1 MSSMKV
7 MNKRLRWF
15 VKEMQG
21 KLRLNLYKTDA
32 RHLSRRAI
40 KGLLNHEVD
49 ELSVALREEWFH
61 ADMIIKEC
69 ADIANYA
76 MMLADKVYYQKK
88 KGNK

>member
-1 MSSMKV
+1 MSSMRV

-21 KLRLNLYKTDA
+21 KLRLNRYKTDA

-49 ELSVALREEWFH
+49 ELSVALRDESVYPG
-61 ADMIIKEC
+61 MIIEEC
-69 ADIANYA
+69 ADVANYA

-88 KGNK
+88 KGSK